1 MKSLDD
7 FRKPFQMLKQKLAA
21 LTIPLQFKPNP
32 IDLLVRLQ
40 NQAERFATQDEV
52 THALNRRGEEWFVPI
67 DKICSVAKIDLYDMR
82 QANRVYG
89 VSAVDKELR
98 RLSYGLKSLFQFH
111 LGDYV
116 RRSGGSDEFIVLSTN
131 KTVPQLHRILHKFH
145 SQDKFEALIPWDF
158 GVGISEQEAEQKLQK
173 SRKKLRPMVIRP
185 IVMDNHS
192 EIQRTY
198 QYNSDVPS
206 WEEFYRSYCDL
217 IECLHQLELHPN
229 VEQELFDSIN
239 SLQAHA
245 ESEITVDRMTG
256 ALNAIG
262 RRWYLTESQKF
273 ITSVALTDMRD
284 MHGGNLRY
292 GSQAVDRDLQR
303 FASVLLEEFRRED
316 GFFVLRSAK
325 AGDEFEV
332 ISCTV
337 SFDKL
342 RQRFIQL
349 HEQDTKRGLLPWNY
363 GIGKDEM
370 EAHNDLY
377 KNIVQYKMNVANK
390 LQQPTIPAPVNN
402 NGVKPSTYYLVAK
415 PEEQEYCQ
423 IYNLIKKIAETCG
436 GSPIEDLHF
445 TIQSVRDVSDITTLM
460 NSIQEYC
467 TKLSSFEIKFAGMA
481 RMSAASVDRIWLLV
495 ETNPHITALY
505 QNIAAMS
512 QKLNLKSYPY
522 PVNEW
527 KPHMKAVLLPNDTAP
542 IKDNALFQTA
552 QNLNF
557 RLKNLELTRQVDENH
572 WETVCSFKIA
582 T

>member
-1 MKSLDD
+1 VKSLDD
-7 FRKPFQMLKQKLAA
+7 FRKPFQILKQKLTA
-21 LTIPLQFKPNP
+21 LTIPLQFQPHP
-32 IDLLVRLQ
+32 IDLLLQLQ

-67 DKICSVAKIDLYDMR
+67 NKIRSVAKIDLYDMR

-98 RLSYGLKSLFQFH
+98 RLSYSLKTLFEFDS
-111 LGDYV
+111 GDYV
-116 RRSGGSDEFIVLSTN
+116 RRSSGSDEFVVLSTN
-131 KTVPQLHRILHKFH
+131 QTVLQLHRILKKFH

-185 IVMDNHS
+185 IVVDNHS

-198 QYNSDVPS
+198 QYDSDVPS
-206 WEEFYRSYCDL
+206 SEEFYRSYCDL
-217 IECLHQLELHPN
+217 IVCLHQLKLHSE

-239 SLQAHA
+239 LLQTHA

-262 RRWYLTESQKF
+262 RRWYLTPSQKF
-273 ITSVALTDMRD
+273 IKSVALTDMRD

-292 GSQAVDRDLQR
+292 GSQAVDSDLQR
-303 FASVLLEEFRRED
+303 FASVLLKEFRRED

-332 ISCTV
+332 ISCKV
-337 SFDKL
+337 GFDEL
-342 RQRFIQL
+342 QRRFLQL
-349 HEQDTKRGLLPWNY
+349 HEQDAKDGLLPWNY
-363 GIGKDEM
+363 GIGKDEI

-377 KNIVQYKMNVANK
+377 KNIVQYKMNAPTE
-390 LQQPTIPAPVNN
+390 LQQPTIPLSVNHN
-402 NGVKPSTYYLVAK
+402 EVKSSTYYLVAK

-445 TIQSVRDVSDITTLM
+445 TIQSVRDVSDITTLV
-460 NSIQEYC
+460 NSIQEC
-467 TKLSSFEIKFAGMA
+467 CSQLNSFEVKFTGVA
-481 RMSAASVDRIWLLV
+481 RMSAASIDRIWLLV
-495 ETNPHITALY
+495 ENNPHITALY
-505 QNIAAMS
+505 QNIAALS

-542 IKDNALFQTA
+542 IKDNTLFKRA
-552 QNLNF
+552 ENLNF
-557 RLKNLELTRQVDENH
+557 RLKNLELTRQVDENK
-572 WETVCSFKIA
+572 WETVCNFTIA